1 MFSYFQYIPE
11 ILSKLFKSLLFF
23 YVEKTLNTF
32 SRKMCDKYTKNKCEN
47 RKHQTKKARFQ
58 FWFQLK
64 ISVLKLKSEKTNQ
77 KKIKN

>member
-23 YVEKTLNTF
+23 NVEKTLNTF

-47 RKHQTKKARFQ
+47 RKH
-58 FWFQLK
+58 
-64 ISVLKLKSEKTNQ
+64 
-77 KKIKN
+77 